1 MSKILTKSNLIATIF
16 AIVAVLTS
24 LIFYKT
30 TNGATPIVASTCGF
44 MAALF
49 ITAIE
54 FVYLNVIKG
63 VKHKYI
69 TEEIVGA
76 VIGAIIMAIIL
87 LD

>member
-1 MSKILTKSNLIATIF
+1 MSKILTKSNLIVTMS
-16 AIVAVLTS
+16 AIVAILAS

-44 MAALF
+44 MTALL

-54 FVYLNVIKG
+54 FVYLNVIKR

-69 TEEIVGA
+69 AEEIVGA

-87 LD
+87 